1 MLYNLLRSRHPC
13 VHAFLQ
19 IKHVEGSNLSIEV
32 ILMCSLRGPLT
43 DVCLTTGGPSSS
55 CEMIIQEH
63 LFLNIPIQTFII
75 SQDDHLTAGAWAAC
89 SLTWQQT
96 LVFGFYLVSP
106 SLCISL
112 SPPPPC
118 GELLNCQLRITK
130 LGRGGWGWGWLVISL
145 AEYRHN
151 PIWFMTA
158 KPGEAPEDKYK
169 KNRALQSGKNLFSY
183 LSSANSFVFGYSKI
197 FLSYMAVS
205 NY

>member
-63 LFLNIPIQTFII
+63 LFLNIPIKTFSI

-112 SPPPPC
+112 FPPPSLW
-118 GELLNCQLRITK
+118 GTVELSATSYKIRK
-130 LGRGGWGWGWLVISL
+130 GWVGVGLTC
-145 AEYRHN
+145 N
-151 PIWFMTA
+151 KF
-158 KPGEAPEDKYK
+158 
-169 KNRALQSGKNLFSY
+169 SG
-183 LSSANSFVFGYSKI
+183 VQT
-197 FLSYMAVS
+197 
-205 NY
+205 